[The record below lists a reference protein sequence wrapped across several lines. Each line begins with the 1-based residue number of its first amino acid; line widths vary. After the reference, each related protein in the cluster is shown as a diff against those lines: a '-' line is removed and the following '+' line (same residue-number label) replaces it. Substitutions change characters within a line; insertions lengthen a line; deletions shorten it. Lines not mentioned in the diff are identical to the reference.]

1 MGPGATVRRLQGS
14 QGAGCEE
21 EMALSRRAEQP
32 GVGCEEE
39 MALSRRAEQPGWD
52 VEKGRR

>member
-1 MGPGATVRRLQGS
+1 MQSSP
-14 QGAGCEE
+14 GAGCEE